1 MSGHRPPAA
10 LRPSRPHKLAA
21 RTPAHLD
28 PRIASALAAP
38 LPTAVDRSL
47 PPPMDQGQTS
57 SCSAHALV
65 KAIEI
70 VTGYRGSPRDLYYS
84 AGLLEGDTSDDGREL
99 VDCLTAV
106 ATSGIAPFAGP
117 TPDGRNSDVTPEN
130 VQDVPTPKDYF
141 YRRKFDLGRASIDP
155 RGDHVSDL
163 CAATLA
169 AGGVIYLGTQV
180 GNAFEELQGAVVAQP
195 DPANDPSGG
204 GHALAGVGYRT
215 MPDGSRQWRVE
226 NSWGEAWDEAGEC
239 WASTAWLAACWELHP
254 VLAPLEAGA
263 PDPSPAGERGA
274 GLLDAVLVAV
284 DRAIVAGEHDVQAV
298 VNAILAR
305 FA

>member
-1 MSGHRPPAA
+1 MRPPPG
-10 LRPSRPHKLAA
+10 LRRSAPHKLSA

-106 ATSGIAPFAGP
+106 ANSGIAPFAGP

-130 VQDVPTPKDYF
+130 VQHVPTPQDYSH
-141 YRRKFDLGRASIDP
+141 RRQVDLGRASIDP

-169 AGGVIYLGTQV
+169 AGGVIYLGTQI
-180 GNAFEELQGAVVAQP
+180 GHAFEELQGAVVAQP

-226 NSWGEAWDEAGEC
+226 NSWGEAFDEAGEC

-254 VLAPLEAGA
+254 VLAHWSDALA

-298 VNAILAR
+298 VDAILAR
-305 FA
+305 PR